1 VVTAVLSRLA
11 TSLLAV
17 PALVLTLGAAPPPFP
32 DSVPLPHDFAPEG
45 IAVGTGSTFYVG
57 SLVDGDVY
65 RGDLRSGKGSVFIN
79 APAGRSATGMKVDE
93 GHHLLFV
100 GGGPTGHGY
109 VYDTRTGSTVTDRA
123 FAAGGLINDVVVT
136 KDGAYF
142 TDSLAAV
149 LYKIPVAPDGALG
162 PTVTIPLSGPAA
174 ALVAF
179 PNLNGIDATS
189 DGSVLV
195 VAHSA
200 LGALMT
206 VDPVSGASARI
217 TLTGGSLTAGTPD
230 GILLHG
236 RSSWVI
242 ENFAER
248 IVNIRLSPD
257 LSSGQIVSVRTDP
270 QLGGLLRIPTTVAEH
285 GDRLA
290 IVNGRFDLGLPP
302 PLGPGAPPGT
312 AYDVVQ
318 VSKG

>member
-1 VVTAVLSRLA
+1 VVTAVSSRLV
-11 TSLLAV
+11 TSLVAV
-17 PALVLTLGAAPPPFP
+17 PALVLTLGAAPPFP

-57 SLVDGDVY
+57 SLVDGDIY
-65 RGDLRSGKGSVFIN
+65 RGDLRSGQGVVFVD
-79 APAGRSATGMKVDE
+79 APAGRSATGLKVDE

-109 VYDTRTGSTVTDRA
+109 VYDTRTGATVTDRT
-123 FAAGGLINDVVVT
+123 FATGALINDVVVT

-149 LYKIPVAPDGALG
+149 LYKIPIAPDGELG
-162 PTVTIPLSGPAA
+162 PTATIPLSGPAA

-179 PNLNGIDATS
+179 PNLNGIDATR
-189 DGSVLV
+189 DGGVLV

-206 VDPVSGASARI
+206 VDPVTGASAAI
-217 TLTGGSLTAGTPD
+217 PLTGGSLTPGTPD

-236 RSSWVI
+236 RTIWVV

-248 IVNIRLSPD
+248 LVEIRLSPD
-257 LSSGQIVSVRTDP
+257 LSSGQVVSVRTDAD
-270 QLGGLLRIPTTVAEH
+270 LGGLLRIPTTVAEH
-285 GDRLA
+285 GHQLA

-312 AYDVVQ
+312 EYDVVQ
-318 VSKG
+318 VGKG